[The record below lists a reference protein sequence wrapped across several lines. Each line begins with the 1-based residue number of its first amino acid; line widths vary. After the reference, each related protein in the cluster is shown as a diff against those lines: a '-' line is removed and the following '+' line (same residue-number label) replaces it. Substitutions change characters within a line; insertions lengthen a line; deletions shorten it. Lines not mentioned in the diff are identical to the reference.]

1 MKIDS
6 PDIYTAQAQ
15 SLAIDPQRLEQIT
28 ANLSE
33 QEGLKQAAEQF
44 EAIFLQLVLKKM
56 HATTEA
62 MSSENGFFSSKE
74 QAQFRDMYDAQTA
87 QHLAATQQL
96 GLAEAIIRQ
105 FDEKFAPV
113 ENKFKEMANVVAEPN
128 QQLNKSVDEAA
139 QSDFYSSTAFSQPLN
154 IIPIR

>member
-1 MKIDS
+1 MIINS
-6 PDIYTAQAQ
+6 PDLSVQ
-15 SLAIDPQRLEQIT
+15 SLAIDPKKVESIT

-33 QEGLKQAAEQF
+33 QDGIKKAAEQF
-44 EAIFLQLVLKKM
+44 EAIFLQLVLKNM
-56 HATTEA
+56 HAATEA

-74 QAQFRDMYDAQTA
+74 QAQFRDMHDAQTA

-105 FDEKFAPV
+105 FDEKFDPV
-113 ENKFKEMANVVAEPN
+113 ENKFKEMAEGVAIPD
-128 QQLNKSVDEAA
+128 QANKENIVHAA
-139 QSDFYSSTAFSQPLN
+139 EQSEFYSSSAFAQPLN

>member
-6 PDIYTAQAQ
+6 RDIHQ
-15 SLAIDPQRLEQIT
+15 SLAIDPQQLEKIT
-28 ANLSE
+28 ANMSE
-33 QEGLKQAAEQF
+33 KAGLKQAAEQF
-44 EAIFLQLVLKKM
+44 EAVFLQLVLKNM
-56 HATTEA
+56 HAATEE

-87 QHLAATQQL
+87 QHLATTNQL

-105 FDEKFAPV
+105 FDEQISTV
-113 ENKFKEMANVVAEPN
+113 ENKFKEMAEVVAEAN
-128 QQLNKSVDEAA
+128 QDKEKKVENMQEN
-139 QSDFYSSTAFSQPLN
+139 DFYSSSAFTQPLN

>member
-1 MKIDS
+1 MTITP
-6 PDIYTAQAQ
+6 PDLNAQ
-15 SLAIDPQRLEQIT
+15 SLAIDPKKIESIT

-33 QEGLKQAAEQF
+33 QDGIKKAAEQF
-44 EAIFLQLVLKKM
+44 EAIFLQLVLKNM

-105 FDEKFAPV
+105 FDENFAPV
-113 ENKFKEMANVVAEPN
+113 ENKFKEMVEGVALPDKAN
-128 QQLNKSVDEAA
+128 NKSIVRESD
-139 QSDFYSSTAFSQPLN
+139 QSDFYSSSAFSQSLN